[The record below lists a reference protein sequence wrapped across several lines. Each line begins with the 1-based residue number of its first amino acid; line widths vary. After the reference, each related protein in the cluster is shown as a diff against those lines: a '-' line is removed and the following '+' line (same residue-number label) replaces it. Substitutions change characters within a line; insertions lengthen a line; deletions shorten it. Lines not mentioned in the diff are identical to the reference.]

1 MAGKAKAV
9 KKAEKAAVQ
18 VNSTR
23 STDNRPALAKS
34 VKANAAAG
42 TSRNNASGYAAKPG
56 STIARKQLD
65 SKTGSKQ
72 SGIKQTLQK
81 RVNQS
86 KVARGEKPD
95 SVYVTKAKAE
105 KVTLKAGSKDK
116 SMKNR

>member
-1 MAGKAKAV
+1 MAAKPKAV
-9 KKAEKAAVQ
+9 KKAEKASVQ
-18 VNSTR
+18 VSSKRATGNL
-23 STDNRPALAKS
+23 PALGKS

-56 STIARKQLD
+56 SPIARKQLD

-95 SVYVTKAKAE
+95 SVYTTKANSE
-105 KVTLKAGSKDK
+105 KITLRADSKNK